1 MGKNT
6 QNKKTNGTNG
16 TLLDKKR
23 KFIKQLTENLGNVS
37 KTCKELNVGRQTY
50 YNWVEDE
57 EFEVAVRDAE
67 ESLLDESEFQLMSA
81 IKSGNLTAIIF
92 HLKTKGRKRGY
103 NESMQL
109 EVSKPISEINFNEV

>member
-37 KTCKELNVGRQTY
+37 QTCTELNIGRRTY
-50 YNWVEDE
+50 YHWLEDE

>member
-1 MGKNT
+1 MAKNT
-6 QNKKTNGTNG
+6 ENNTTNGTNG

-37 KTCKELNVGRQTY
+37 QTCTELNIGRRTY
-50 YNWVEDE
+50 YHWLEDE

-92 HLKTKGRKRGY
+92 HLKTKGTKRGY

>member
-6 QNKKTNGTNG
+6 QNKKTNGTDG
-16 TLLDKKR
+16 TLSDKKR

-37 KTCKELNVGRQTY
+37 QTCTELNIGRRTY
-50 YNWVEDE
+50 YHWLEDE

-103 NESMQL
+103 NESMQI
-109 EVSKPISEINFNEV
+109 EVSKPISEINFDEV

>member
-6 QNKKTNGTNG
+6 QNKKTNVTNV
-16 TLLDKKR
+16 TLSDKKR
-23 KFIKQLTENLGNVS
+23 KFIKHLTENLGNVS
-37 KTCKELNVGRQTY
+37 KACKERKISRQTY
-50 YNWVEDE
+50 YRWLEDE

-67 ESLLDESEFQLMSA
+67 ESLLDESEFQLMNA

-103 NESMQL
+103 VEKQ
-109 EVSKPISEINFNEV
+109 EVEVNKPIDDVIFNGL

>member
-6 QNKKTNGTNG
+6 QNKKTNGTDV
-16 TLLDKKR
+16 TLSDKKR

-37 KTCKELNVGRQTY
+37 QTCTELNIGRRTY
-50 YNWVEDE
+50 YHWLEDE

>member
-6 QNKKTNGTNG
+6 QNKKTNCTNL
-16 TLLDKKR
+16 TLSDKKR

-37 KTCKELNVGRQTY
+37 QTCTELNIGRRTY
-50 YNWVEDE
+50 YHWLEDE